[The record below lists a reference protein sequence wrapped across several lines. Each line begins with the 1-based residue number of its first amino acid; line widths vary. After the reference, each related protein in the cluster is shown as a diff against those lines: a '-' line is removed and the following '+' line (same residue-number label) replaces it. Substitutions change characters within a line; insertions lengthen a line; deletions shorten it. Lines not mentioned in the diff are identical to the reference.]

1 MDPQRLPSASRTF
14 NSVFSCRSPR
24 KADVLVHQTG
34 QRRVFFLP
42 VIDPDLH
49 FVVFFESEIVNPVI
63 QTVPQHQI
71 VPAQPDQLQTQ
82 FATTELAEQTD
93 ELVCRGRCF
102 KRTHSD
108 SKIPSSMG

>member
-1 MDPQRLPSASRTF
+1 MLQR
-14 NSVFSCRSPR
+14 FSCRSPR
-24 KADVLVHQTG
+24 KADVLVHQTS

-49 FVVFFESEIVNPVI
+49 LVAFFESEIVIPVI

-82 FATTELAEQTD
+82 LATAELAEQTD
-93 ELVCRGRCF
+93 ELICQ
-102 KRTHSD
+102 RTLF
-108 SKIPSSMG
+108 